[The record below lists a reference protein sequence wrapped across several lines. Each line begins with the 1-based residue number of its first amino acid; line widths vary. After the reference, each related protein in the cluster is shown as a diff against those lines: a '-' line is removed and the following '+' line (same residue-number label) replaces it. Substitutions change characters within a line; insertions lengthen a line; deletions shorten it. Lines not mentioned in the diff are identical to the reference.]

1 MPDKAQ
7 PSFNYVLFPRGTGNP
22 SKAEPSAVSP
32 VIFTVPA
39 TAPKF
44 GTIGG
49 SEKGKADAYSDD
61 YKTLVHWAINT
72 HLQAVGNPVK
82 IVSGDPSKFRSGIPA
97 SNKKDK
103 PVHVTAYRGSKDGYL
118 FFLENGIL
126 WAFKKPILFLPFKDI
141 VSVSFTNILQVTFS
155 MVIEIHNGN
164 DEDTEEIEFSM
175 IDQQDYNNINGYV
188 AEHDLQDR
196 SMAEQRR
203 GKIQL
208 AENKAK
214 KGANGEEANGDS
226 AAGNGTSELAKAQEE
241 LEQGL
246 QDDEDEDEEDYD
258 PGSDGESEGS
268 GSSSEE
274 DSDDDDQ
281 DGEGGEEDDEDEEMG
296 EGEGEENGGDDD
308 DEGAPQ
314 AGVPVRSGFA
324 SIGGSKLQ

>member
-7 PSFNYVLFPRGTGNP
+7 PSFNYVLFPRGTANP
-22 SKAEPSAVSP
+22 SKAEPSTVSP

-49 SEKGKADAYSDD
+49 VEKGKADAYSDD

-72 HLQAVGNPVK
+72 RLQAVGNPVK
-82 IVSGDPSKFRSGIPA
+82 IVSGDPSKFRSGILA